1 MNNGLLR
8 ARPIA
13 CLAVL
18 LAVTSD
24 VPAQKDPKT
33 TVKGTASATIIE
45 VPVNVIGKDGKP
57 LSGLTAADFE
67 LYDNGKKQQISGF
80 DVVEL
85 QKAAADAAA
94 NPFPEAPPPIARRHW
109 LLAFDLSYASPTGL
123 LRARDGAR
131 SFIEKD
137 MAPSDLAGVATL
149 SIENG
154 WKLIENFTSD
164 RVQLSRAIDTLGLI
178 KGGIRTSD
186 PLAFAFEKPGAAQE
200 GASKGQQA
208 AAAALQDYFQGL
220 EQLQQRVSDQRERG
234 RIAQHM
240 NNLGNMAQVL
250 DSVRGR
256 KYVLFFSEGFESR
269 ILQGNAGQ
277 TASPLGETA
286 PTQDTSAESAIH
298 GETWKIDSDVRFGS
312 SATRGFL
319 TSALAG
325 FRRSDVILNTVDISG
340 LRADSDVTR
349 RATSGTDAL
358 FTMANETNGDFIRNA
373 NQLGTEVTKL
383 VERTALVYILAFQ
396 PTNLSKPGSFHELSV
411 KVKVPTSKISL
422 RSGYYEPRPYR
433 TLSPIERMLASGDLL
448 AAGGGSSQI
457 PVRMLS
463 APFSSDGKVA
473 QVPVILE
480 IPGKPLIE
488 GDTSPMSQIQIY
500 TYASDANGTLADYL
514 TQEMTLDLKQLGPKL
529 EAGGIKYYGT
539 LFLPPGRYTV
549 RALVRNVFTGRAA
562 LATAGLTVPSIPGG
576 EATVLPP
583 FFSDP
588 TSSWVMVKTN
598 PRTDASKVV
607 PEYPFA
613 IEGDSFLPSVSPIVT
628 SKAAAQVAVMTF
640 NFGAA
645 EKAEPLQILAE
656 VVGPDGKARKVDVQ
670 TVRRSEKERNGGRA
684 LLLSFK
690 SEGLEPGAYVFKV
703 RASDR
708 VSRKSA
714 EAATAFEVRAP

>member
-1 MNNGLLR
+1 MNKGLR
-8 ARPIA
+8 RPRPLA
-13 CLAVL
+13 CLFVL
-18 LAVTSD
+18 LASVAAAQ
-24 VPAQKDPKT
+24 VQKDTKT
-33 TVKGTASATIIE
+33 TVQGTASATIIE
-45 VPVNVIGKDGKP
+45 IPVNVIGKDGKP

-67 LYDNGKKQQISGF
+67 LYDNGKKQPISGF
-80 DVVEL
+80 EVVEL
-85 QKAAADAAA
+85 QKPTTPDAA
-94 NPFPEAPPPIARRHW
+94 NPFPEAPPPMARRHW

-123 LRARDGAR
+123 LRAREGSR

-154 WKLIENFTSD
+154 WKLIENFTAD
-164 RVQLSRAIDTLGLI
+164 RVQLARAIETLGLI
-178 KGGIRTSD
+178 KGGVRTSD
-186 PLAFAFEKPGAAQE
+186 PLAFAFEKPGTPQG
-200 GASKGQQA
+200 GASKGQDA
-208 AAAALQDYFQGL
+208 ANAALQEYFKDM
-220 EQLQQRVSDQRERG
+220 ERLQQSASDQRERG

-256 KYVLFFSEGFESR
+256 KYVLLFSEGFESR

-286 PTQDTSAESAIH
+286 PTQDTSAESVLH
-298 GETWKIDSDVRFGS
+298 GETWKVDSDVRFGS

-319 TSALAG
+319 TTALAT

-340 LRADSDVTR
+340 LRAESEVTR
-349 RATSGTDAL
+349 RATSGTDSL
-358 FTMANETNGDFIRNA
+358 FTMARETNGDFIRNA
-373 NQLGTEVTKL
+373 NQLGSEVTKL
-383 VERTALVYILAFQ
+383 VERTNLVYILAFQ
-396 PTNLSKPGSFHELSV
+396 PTNLSKPGTFHELSV
-411 KVKVPTSKISL
+411 KVKAPTSRISL

-433 TLSPIERMLASGDLL
+433 TLTPIERMLASGDLL
-448 AAGGGSSQI
+448 SAGGGPAQI
-457 PVRMLS
+457 PVHMLS

-488 GDTSPMSQIQIY
+488 GDTSPASQIQIY

-514 TQEMTLDLKQLGPKL
+514 TQEMTFDLKQLGPRL

-549 RALVRNVFTGRAA
+549 RALVRNVFTGRSA
-562 LATAGLTVPSIPGG
+562 LATAALTVPSIPGG

-588 TSSWVMVKTN
+588 ASSWVMVKTN
-598 PRTDASKVV
+598 PRTDASKVA

-613 IEGDSFLPSVSPIVT
+613 IEGDSFLPAALPVLT
-628 SKAAAQVAVMTF
+628 SKAAAQVTVMTF
-640 NFGAA
+640 NFGGV
-645 EKAEPLQILAE
+645 AEPLQILAE
-656 VVGPDGKARKVDVQ
+656 VVGADGKSRKVDIQ
-670 TVRRSEKERNGGRA
+670 TVRRSDKERNGGRA

-690 SEGLEPGAYVFKV
+690 PDGLEPGPYLFKV

-708 VSRKSA
+708 VSRKTA
-714 EAATAFEVRAP
+714 EAATAFEVR